1 MLTDRNGD
9 PFTGTPADLKRH
21 NNKLCKQASRAKA
34 DPVLSLPLPPGLAR
48 ALDRICEAG
57 GFTDL
62 REGLSQLILGADR
75 LLPSDRH
82 AFDDLVRVTVT
93 VGNLDKW
100 LPLIGDEPAPGDEL
114 TELPPIPSP
123 RYLPP
128 GQ

>member
-1 MLTDRNGD
+1 MTLTDRNGD

-34 DPVLSLPLPPGLAR
+34 DPVLSLPLPPGIKS

-62 REGLSQLILGADR
+62 REGLSQLILGTDR
-75 LLPSDRH
+75 LLASDRH
-82 AFDDLVRVTVT
+82 AFDELVRVTVT

-100 LPLIGDEPAPGDEL
+100 LPLLGDEPAQGDEL
-114 TELPPIPSP
+114 
-123 RYLPP
+123 
-128 GQ
+128 